1 MSSHHKPDADENF
14 LLKMEVLRRKG
25 LSLLLLPGRHSADLE
40 NSPVRDRV
48 QQMLNILNQ
57 PRKKAINMTGF
68 ILYNIEN
75 NKVRRQIAKYLE
87 KKGCLRI
94 QKSVFFCNVTRK
106 QWLEMKN
113 SLKQVNDLY
122 DNNDSIF
129 FLPVSKDAIEGATCI
144 GQQFISELQQEK
156 PSVVFL

>member
-1 MSSHHKPDADENF
+1 MSSQHTNDHDENF
-14 LLKMEVLRRKG
+14 LRKMEVLRSKG

-40 NSPVRDRV
+40 SSPVRERV
-48 QQMLNILNQ
+48 QQMLELLNQ
-57 PRKKAINMTGF
+57 PRKRAINMTGF
-68 ILYNIEN
+68 ILYDIEN

-94 QKSVFFCNVTRK
+94 QKSVFFCHLTRK
-106 QWLEMKN
+106 QWLEMKA
-113 SLKQVNDLY
+113 SLKEVNDLY
-122 DNNDSIF
+122 ENNDSIF
-129 FLPVSKDAIEGATCI
+129 FLPVSKDAIEGAACI